1 MNTQTYNNLPY
12 QKDPKSSS
20 DSTVRAFDTYY
31 SKPLEI
37 STNVLSAMK
46 GFFQSRGFDEVAAE
60 SVAIVVIKQA
70 KKDGYNPM
78 QILDTLKGLGDVE
91 ISALVAEILNYN
103 RFKTSFLG
111 YAPSFVV
118 NDEVLRNIQA

>member
-1 MNTQTYNNLPY
+1 MKTTYNNLPV
-12 QKDPKSSS
+12 QKTAQSSS
-20 DSTVRAFDTYY
+20 DSTVQAFDTYY

-46 GFFQSRGFDEVAAE
+46 GFLQSRGFDETAAE
-60 SVAIVVIKQA
+60 SVAIVIIKQA

-78 QILDTLKGLGDVE
+78 QILDTLKGLGEVE

-118 NDEVLRNIQA
+118 NDEILRNIQA